1 MAHPLV
7 LALFATPAA
16 AATAARALHA
26 HGVERDQISVVSRSH
41 DEEGALADQMDASPG
56 ADIEDSRPA
65 ARLGE
70 LSGLVLA
77 AIAVGMPGIGAIV
90 AAGPLAAGLG
100 EAAGHV
106 AGGVASTLKASGVP
120 GPRAR
125 QMEEAVER
133 DSGSGRDREGSAG
146 LCRAARAPPDQL
158 ERGSV
163 TPADSVLPAS

>member
-16 AATAARALHA
+16 AAAAARALHA
-26 HGVERDQISVVSRSH
+26 RGVERHQISVVSRSH
-41 DEEGALADQMDASPG
+41 DEEGALADQMDATPG

-70 LSGLVLA
+70 LGAQVLA
-77 AIAVGMPGIGAIV
+77 AIAFVMPGIGPIV

-106 AGGVASTLKASGVP
+106 AGGLASTLKASGVP
-120 GPRAR
+120 GPRAE
-125 QMEEAVER
+125 QMQEAVEH
-133 DSGSGRDREGSAG
+133 GSVLLAVHVM
-146 LCRAARAPPDQL
+146 PDQVGPVREALVSAAPL
-158 ERGSV
+158 ELDMANWTEGR
-163 TPADSVLPAS
+163 